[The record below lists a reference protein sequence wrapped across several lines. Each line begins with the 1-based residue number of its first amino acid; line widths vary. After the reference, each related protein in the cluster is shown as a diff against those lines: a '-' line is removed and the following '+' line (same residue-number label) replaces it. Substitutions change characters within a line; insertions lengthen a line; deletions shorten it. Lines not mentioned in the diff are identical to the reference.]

1 MKIICRVILIL
12 VLLLGIALSVSYAGP
27 EKYGQEISN
36 RKITPIKD
44 ILADP
49 KAYEGKTV
57 TVEGKIA
64 IECET
69 GCWFYIKIGETNATI
84 YVDTAPGG
92 FAIPQKVGRH
102 VLVEGKVV
110 IKKTGPMILASGVQ
124 IR

>member
-1 MKIICRVILIL
+1 MKIIYSVLLVL
-12 VLLLGIALSVSYAGP
+12 VLLSGFTLATSYAGP

-36 RKITPIKD
+36 RKIIPIKD

-49 KAYEGKTV
+49 KAYEGKIV

-64 IECET
+64 TECET

-92 FAIPQKVGRH
+92 FAIPQKVGRR

-110 IKKTGPMILASGVQ
+110 VKKTGPMIMASGVE